1 MVTFNY
7 TEEFYRQAKRL
18 AKRYR
23 SLADDLDTLQ
33 RYLMENHEIG
43 VSLGEGKRKIRLG
56 AKSKGGGK
64 RGGLR
69 VITLNVVIDITKTCV
84 NLITIYDKLEL
95 ITLLSSS
102 MVNDEDEVKDA
113 KDITGT
119 GWADRFCGAWK
130 DSRSADEIVDE
141 IRSMR
146 TENSF
151 DAEL

>member
-1 MVTFNY
+1 
-7 TEEFYRQAKRL
+7 
-18 AKRYR
+18 
-23 SLADDLDTLQ
+23 
-33 RYLMENHEIG
+33 
-43 VSLGEGKRKIRLG
+43 
-56 AKSKGGGK
+56 
-64 RGGLR
+64 
-69 VITLNVVIDITKTCV
+69 
-84 NLITIYDKLEL
+84 
-95 ITLLSSS
+95 